1 MDPDVVEQI
10 GQRLKSQA
18 QQIEGVIHAIEGLV
32 SEAMHA
38 WEGPDSQQFHDWWN
52 SQHRPALT
60 NAQHAIDGLGT
71 SAINNAHDQRA
82 VSGH

>member
-10 GQRLKSQA
+10 GQRLKAQA

-32 SEAMHA
+32 TEAMHA
-38 WEGPDSQQFHDWWN
+38 WEGPDSQQFHEWWN

-60 NAQHAIDGLGT
+60 SAQQAIDGLGT